1 MNQITIAW
9 LILAA
14 SVVSE
19 VIGTVALKHSNG
31 FTNLIA
37 TLGAALSFLLAI
49 WLMSLSLKH
58 IEMGVT
64 YAVWAGSATAALA
77 MIGIAFYGE
86 SFAII
91 KLIGL
96 CMVVLGVVALNL
108 NTSSP

>member
-1 MNQITIAW
+1 MNQNSIAW

-19 VIGTVALKHSNG
+19 VIGTIALKHSNG
-31 FTNLIA
+31 FTNWTA

-58 IEMGVT
+58 IEMGIT
-64 YAVWAGSATAALA
+64 YSVWAGSASAAVA
-77 MIGIAFYGE
+77 VIGIALYGE
-86 SFAII
+86 SFAAI

-96 CMVVLGVVALNL
+96 VMVVLGVIALNL
-108 NTSSP
+108 NT

>member
-1 MNQITIAW
+1 MNQKSIAW

-19 VIGTVALKHSNG
+19 VVGTIALKHSNG
-31 FTNLIA
+31 FTNWAA

-58 IEMGVT
+58 IEMGIT
-64 YAVWAGSATAALA
+64 YSVWAGSASAAIA
-77 MIGIAFYGE
+77 VIGIVLYGE
-86 SFAII
+86 SFAAI

-96 CMVVLGVVALNL
+96 VMVVLGVVALNL
-108 NTSSP
+108 NT